1 MAGIKETKESLV
13 LGFAIAKI
21 LQGALKDGFQPA
33 DLLTVLEG
41 LSSEENVEVISAA
54 IAGIEQVPVEAADVD
69 FFEGLEL
76 GRFVLSEV
84 KKLVA

>member
-21 LQGALKDGFQPA
+21 LQNALKDGFQPA

-41 LSSEENVEVISAA
+41 LSSQENVAIITAA
-54 IAGIEQVPVEAADVD
+54 VQGIEQVPAEAADVD

-76 GRFVLSEV
+76 GRFVLAEV